1 MNRVSPA
8 TRLHD
13 LVVVNDQSG
22 VEWRAG
28 IATIDDGRI
37 VIAPASTQPPRTLF
51 ASRASTFTISALDGG
66 ERLRRFANVT
76 LDHQATIPRQRYVF
90 A

>member
-28 IATIDDGRI
+28 NAIIDSGRI
-37 VIAPASTQPPRTLF
+37 VIRPSSHPPRTLF
-51 ASRASTFTISALDGG
+51 ASRASTFTISAVDGG
-66 ERLRRFANVT
+66 KRARRFANVV
-76 LDHQATIPRQRYVF
+76 LDHDATVPRQRYVF